1 MDKIQIKYSHMQ
13 GDCFKEISYVAEDFI
28 LENDSQILLIGF
40 DNDQQ
45 KLVVRGVV
53 VDPSDGSYHLY
64 AIKYE
69 SDSVYKKII
78 NDAIGKKA
86 YLRSDISSSFWSV
99 LKFTKKPM
107 PDKLKYHLS
116 DDVLIMVSM
125 NPDTKR
131 TSKYGINR
139 GGTTEFMGKMVST
152 YKDEY
157 FTKPEI

>member
-1 MDKIQIKYSHMQ
+1 MDIKYSHLQ
-13 GDCFKEISYVAEDFI
+13 GDRFKEIDYAAEDFI
-28 LENDSQILLIGF
+28 LENDSQVLLIGF
-40 DNDQQ
+40 DNDLQ

-53 VDPSDGSYHLY
+53 VDPSSNSYHLY

-69 SDSVYKKII
+69 SDKVYKSII
-78 NDAIGKKA
+78 KAAMGKKVD
-86 YLRSDISSSFWSV
+86 LRSDISSSFWSV

-107 PDKLKYHLS
+107 PDKLKYHLT

-139 GGTTEFMGKMVST
+139 GLTTEFMGSTVSV
-152 YKDEY
+152 YNDEY
-157 FTKPEI
+157 FTKPEL